1 MSEAYMNHHL
11 RRWLYSGEEVYK
23 VIDAG
28 MGFGKIG
35 FMLQLEFP
43 DVRMDIYGYDVF
55 EKGVTYSKNLGS
67 AYHEVEILDILS
79 NSA

>member
-1 MSEAYMNHHL
+1 MNHHL

-79 NSA
+79 NFA